1 MSNLFKKALAFTDI
15 HYGLKNN
22 STQHNTDCD
31 NFVDWA
37 ISVAKEEGCET
48 GFFLGDWHHNRAAIN
63 LHTLDF
69 SLKALE
75 KLNNAFENF
84 YFIVG
89 NHDLY
94 YRDKRD
100 IHSVSWAKHL
110 KNIKIVDAWFNE
122 GNVAIIP
129 WLVKDDHKQIKKV
142 KAKYV
147 FGHFELPHFKMNAN
161 VRMPDNGTIHA
172 DHFDGIDYVFSGHFH
187 MRQEQKNIHYIGNAF
202 PHNYSDDG
210 DTERG
215 CMTLVW
221 DEKPVY
227 HNWSEQPSYITFKLS
242 ELLANADTLLKPNMH
257 VRVMLDVDIS
267 FEESTFIKETFVE
280 TYNLREL
287 ALMPVREEL
296 SGSEEEIN
304 LAIQSVDQIVHQQ
317 IGNID
322 SDSFDTKTLIDIYNN
337 L

>member
-1 MSNLFKKALAFTDI
+1 MALFKKALCFTDI

-22 STQHNTDCD
+22 SIQHNTDCD
-31 NFVDWA
+31 NFIDWA
-37 ISVAKEEGCET
+37 ISVAKKEECET
-48 GFFLGDWHHNRAAIN
+48 GFFLGDWHHNRATLN

-75 KLNNAFENF
+75 KLNNTFENF

-100 IHSVSWAKHL
+100 IHGVSWAKHL
-110 KNIKIVDAWFNE
+110 PNIKIIDKWINE
-122 GNVAIIP
+122 DGVALIP
-129 WLVKDDHKQIKKV
+129 WLVKDDHKEIKKL

-161 VRMPDNGTIHA
+161 VRMPDTGTIHA
-172 DHFDGIDYVFSGHFH
+172 DHFESIDYVFSGHFH
-187 MRQEQKNIHYIGNAF
+187 MRQEQKNIHYIGNCF
-202 PHNYSDDG
+202 PHNYADDN

-215 CMTLVW
+215 CMTLEW
-221 DEKPVY
+221 DKKPVY
-227 HNWSEQPSYITFKLS
+227 HNWPNQPSYVTVKLS
-242 ELLANADTLLKPNMH
+242 ELLNNADNLLKENMH

-280 TYNLREL
+280 TYKLREL
-287 ALMPVREEL
+287 SLVPVRTEL
-296 SGSEEEIN
+296 SGTEEEIN
-304 LAIQSVDQIVHQQ
+304 LEIQSVDQIVHQQ
-317 IGNID
+317 ISNIN
-322 SDSFDTKTLIDIYNN
+322 SDNFNTKTLIEIYNN

>member
-1 MSNLFKKALAFTDI
+1 VSNLFKKALCFTDI

-22 STQHNTDCD
+22 SIQHNTDCD
-31 NFVDWA
+31 EFIDWA
-37 ISVAKEEGCET
+37 ISVAKDKECET
-48 GFFLGDWHHNRAAIN
+48 GFFLGDWHHNRATLN

-75 KLNNAFENF
+75 KLNNAFKNF

-89 NHDLY
+89 NHDMY

-110 KNIKIVDAWFNE
+110 HNIKIIDKWTVKDD
-122 GNVAIIP
+122 VAIIP
-129 WLVKDDHKQIKKV
+129 WLVKDDHKEVKKI

-161 VRMPDNGTIHA
+161 VRMPDTGTIHA
-172 DHFDGIDYVFSGHFH
+172 DHFTNIDYVFSGHFH
-187 MRQEQKNIHYIGNAF
+187 LRQEQKNIHYIGNAF
-202 PHNYSDDG
+202 PHNYADDG

-215 CMTLVW
+215 CMTLEW
-221 DEKPVY
+221 NKAPEY
-227 HNWSEQPSYITFKLS
+227 HNWNEQPSYVTIQLSKLL
-242 ELLANADTLLKPNMH
+242 EDADTLLKPRMH

-267 FEESTFIKETFVE
+267 FEESTYIKETFVKK
-280 TYNLREL
+280 YNLREL
-287 ALMPVREEL
+287 SLVPVRTEL
-296 SGSEEEIN
+296 TGTEEEIN
-304 LAIQSVDQIVHQQ
+304 LEIQSVDQIVHQQ

-322 SDSFDTKTLIDIYNN
+322 SDSFDTKKLIEIYNN

>member
-1 MSNLFKKALAFTDI
+1 MNLFKKALCFTDI

-22 STQHNTDCD
+22 SIQHNTDCD

-37 ISVAKEEGCET
+37 ISVAKENNCET
-48 GFFLGDWHHNRAAIN
+48 GFFLGDWHHNRATIN

-100 IHSVSWAKHL
+100 VHGVGWAKHL
-110 KNIKIVDAWFNE
+110 SNIKIIDEWFIQDD
-122 GNVAIIP
+122 VAIIP
-129 WLVKDDHKQIKKV
+129 WLVKDDYKKIKKV
-142 KAKYV
+142 KTKYV

-161 VRMPDNGTIHA
+161 VTMPDTGEIQSE
-172 DHFDGIDYVFSGHFH
+172 HFDNIDYVFSGHFH
-187 MRQEQKNIHYIGNAF
+187 MRQEQKNIHYIGNCF
-202 PHNYSDDG
+202 PHNFADDG
-210 DTERG
+210 DSSRG
-215 CMTLVW
+215 CMTLSW
-221 DEKPVY
+221 GENPQY
-227 HNWSEQPSYITFKLS
+227 HDWSEQPLYSTFQLS
-242 ELLANADTLLKPNMH
+242 ELISGAEHILKPNMH
-257 VRVMLDVDIS
+257 VRVMMDIDIS
-267 FEESTFIKETFVE
+267 FEESTFIKETFIE

-287 ALMPVREEL
+287 SLVPVRIEM
-296 SGSEEEIN
+296 SGIETEVN
-304 LAIQSVDQIVHQQ
+304 LEIQSVDQIVHQQ
-317 IGNID
+317 ISNI
-322 SDSFDTKTLIDIYNN
+322 SSNNFDTNTLINIYNN

>member
-1 MSNLFKKALAFTDI
+1 VSNLFKKALAFTDI

-37 ISVAKEEGCET
+37 ISIAKEEGCET

-110 KNIKIVDAWFNE
+110 KNIKIVDEWFNE
-122 GNVAIIP
+122 GGVAIIP
-129 WLVKDDHKQIKKV
+129 WLVKDDHKLIKKV

-161 VRMPDNGTIHA
+161 IRMPDTGTIHA
-172 DHFDGIDYVFSGHFH
+172 DHFNGIDYVFSGHFH
-187 MRQEQKNIHYIGNAF
+187 IRQQQKNIHYIGNAF

-215 CMTLVW
+215 CMTLEW
-221 DEKPVY
+221 GKKPVY
-227 HNWSEQPSYITFKLS
+227 HNWSEQPSYATMQLS
-242 ELLANADTLLKPNMH
+242 NLLENADSILKPRMH
-257 VRVMLDVDIS
+257 ARVTLDVKIS
-267 FEESTFIKETFVE
+267 FEESTYIKETFVE
-280 TYNLREL
+280 KYQLREL
-287 ALMPVREEL
+287 SLVPVREEFT
-296 SGSEEEIN
+296 GSTEEIN
-304 LAIQSVDQIVHQQ
+304 LKIQSVDQIVHQQ
-317 IGNID
+317 IGNIE
-322 SDSFDTKTLIDIYNN
+322 SDNFNTGTLIEIYNN

>member
-1 MSNLFKKALAFTDI
+1 MSLFKKALCFTDI

-22 STQHNTDCD
+22 SIQHNTDCD

-37 ISVAKEEGCET
+37 ISIAKEEECET
-48 GFFLGDWHHNRAAIN
+48 GIFLGDWHHNRATIN

-84 YFIVG
+84 YFIIG

-100 IHSVSWAKHL
+100 VHGVSWAKHL
-110 KNIKIVDAWFNE
+110 PNVKIIDEWFAQDD
-122 GNVAIIP
+122 VAIIP
-129 WLVKDDHKQIKKV
+129 WLVKDDYKKIKNV

-161 VRMPDNGTIHA
+161 VRMPDTGNIQA
-172 DHFDGIDYVFSGHFH
+172 EHFTGIDYVFSGHFH
-187 MRQEQKNIHYIGNAF
+187 LRQQQKNIHYIGNCF
-202 PHNYSDDG
+202 PHNFTDDG
-210 DTERG
+210 DSSRG
-215 CMTLVW
+215 CMTLEW
-221 DEKPVY
+221 GGEPTY
-227 HNWSEQPSYITFKLS
+227 HDWNDQPLYSTFQLS
-242 ELLANADTLLKPNMH
+242 DLISRAEEILKPNMH
-257 VRVMLDVDIS
+257 VRVMMDIDIS
-267 FEESTFIKETFVE
+267 FEESTFIKETFIE

-287 ALMPVREEL
+287 SLVPVRTEL
-296 SGSEEEIN
+296 LGTETEVNME
-304 LAIQSVDQIVHQQ
+304 IQSVDQIVHQQ
-317 IGNID
+317 IGNIN
-322 SDSFDTKTLIDIYNN
+322 SENFDVETLINIYNN

>member
-1 MSNLFKKALAFTDI
+1 MSNLFKKALCFTDI

-22 STQHNTDCD
+22 SIQHNTDCD
-31 NFVDWA
+31 NFIDWA
-37 ISVAKEEGCET
+37 ISVAKETNCET
-48 GFFLGDWHHNRAAIN
+48 GIFLGDWHHNRATIN

-89 NHDLY
+89 NHDMY

-100 IHSVSWAKHL
+100 VHGVSWAKHL
-110 KNIKIVDAWFNE
+110 PNIKIVDDWMIKDE
-122 GNVAIIP
+122 VAIIP
-129 WLVKDDHKQIKKV
+129 WLVNDDHKKIKNI

-161 VRMPDNGTIHA
+161 VKMPDTGTIHA
-172 DHFDGIDYVFSGHFH
+172 DQFTNIDYVFSGHFH
-187 MRQEQKNIHYIGNAF
+187 MRQEQKNIHYIGNCF
-202 PHNYSDDG
+202 PHNYADDN
-210 DTERG
+210 DTDRG
-215 CMTLVW
+215 CMTLKW
-221 DEKPVY
+221 DGVPEY
-227 HNWSEQPSYITFKLS
+227 HNWKEQPSYITLQLS
-242 ELLANADTLLKPNMH
+242 NLLENAETLLKPGMH

-267 FEESTFIKETFVE
+267 FEESTFIKETFTS

-287 ALMPVREEL
+287 SLVPVRTEL
-296 SGSEEEIN
+296 SGTAEEIN
-304 LAIQSVDQIVHQQ
+304 LEIQTVDQIVHRQ
-317 IGNID
+317 ISNIN
-322 SDSFDTKTLIDIYNN
+322 SENFNTKTLIEIYNN

>member
-1 MSNLFKKALAFTDI
+1 MNLFKKALCFTDI

-22 STQHNTDCD
+22 SIQHNTDCD
-31 NFVDWA
+31 DFIDWA
-37 ISVAKEEGCET
+37 INTAKTEGCET
-48 GFFLGDWHHNRAAIN
+48 GFFLGDWHHNRATLN

-84 YFIVG
+84 YFVIG
-89 NHDLY
+89 NHDMY
-94 YRDKRD
+94 YRDKRN
-100 IHSVSWAKHL
+100 IHGVSWAKHL
-110 KNIKIVDAWFNE
+110 TNIKIVDEWVIKDD
-122 GNVAIIP
+122 VAIIP
-129 WLVKDDHKQIKKV
+129 WLVKDDHKRIKKV

-161 VRMPDNGTIHA
+161 VRMPDTGTIHA
-172 DHFDGIDYVFSGHFH
+172 DHFNNIDYVFSGHFH
-187 MRQEQKNIHYIGNAF
+187 MRQAQKNIHYIGNCF
-202 PHNYSDDG
+202 PHSYSDDG

-215 CMTLVW
+215 CMTLEW
-221 DEKPVY
+221 DGTPMY
-227 HNWSEQPSYITFKLS
+227 HNWNAQPSYVTIPLSKLLS
-242 ELLANADTLLKPNMH
+242 GAETLLKPGMH

-280 TYNLREL
+280 TYKLREL
-287 ALMPVREEL
+287 SLTPVRDEL
-296 SGSEEEIN
+296 TGAEEEIN
-304 LAIQSVDQIVHQQ
+304 LEIQSVDQIVHQQ

-322 SDSFDTKTLIDIYNN
+322 SESFNIKTLIEIYNN

>member
-1 MSNLFKKALAFTDI
+1 MLAFTDI

-22 STQHNTDCD
+22 STQHNIDCD

-37 ISVAKEEGCET
+37 ISVAKNEGCET
-48 GFFLGDWHHNRAAIN
+48 GVFLGDWHHNRATIN

-75 KLNNAFENF
+75 KLNSAFENF
-84 YFIVG
+84 YFIIG
-89 NHDLY
+89 NHDMY

-100 IHSVSWAKHL
+100 IHGVSWAKHL
-110 KNIKIVDAWFNE
+110 KNIKIVDESFVD

-129 WLVKDDHKQIKKV
+129 WLVKDDYKQIKKV

-161 VRMPDNGTIHA
+161 ISMPDTGEIQSE
-172 DHFDGIDYVFSGHFH
+172 HFDDIDYVFSGHFH
-187 MRQEQKNIHYIGNAF
+187 MRQAQKNIHYIGNAF

-215 CMTLVW
+215 CMTLEW
-221 DEKPVY
+221 DKKPVY
-227 HNWSEQPSYITFKLS
+227 HNWDKQPSYVTMQLS
-242 ELLANADTLLKPNMH
+242 NLLANADTLLKPGMH
-257 VRVMLDVDIS
+257 VRVMLDVEIS
-267 FEESTFIKETFVE
+267 FEESTYIKETFVN
-280 TYNLREL
+280 TYDLREL
-287 ALMPVREEL
+287 SLVPVRTEIV
-296 SGSEEEIN
+296 GNSEEISLE
-304 LAIQSVDQIVHQQ
+304 IQSVDQIVHQQ
-317 IGNID
+317 ISNID
-322 SDSFDTKTLIDIYNN
+322 SENFNTKTLIDIYNN